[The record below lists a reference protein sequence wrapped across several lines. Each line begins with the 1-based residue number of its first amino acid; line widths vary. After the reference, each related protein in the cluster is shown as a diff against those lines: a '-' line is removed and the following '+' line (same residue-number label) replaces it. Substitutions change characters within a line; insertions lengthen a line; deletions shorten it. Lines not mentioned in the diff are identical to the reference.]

1 MPACCVMTARGRHCE
16 HVKHAGKE
24 RSELLGCLLTSW
36 LLVMPPAQSGK
47 KAPKRVSTRWERGAD
62 RLLGSES
69 DTGI

>member
-47 KAPKRVSTRWERGAD
+47 KAPKRVSMR
-62 RLLGSES
+62 
-69 DTGI
+69 